1 MSSSEESE
9 FVLKLL
15 QNRGKYAGKWIAVLD
30 SEVIAAGDRL
40 EAVYR
45 DATKVADGRTPLF
58 ERIPL
63 RQEENETL
71 IL

>member
-1 MSSSEESE
+1 MNNSEESE

-15 QNRGKYAGKWIAVLD
+15 QNRGQYAGKWIAVLD
-30 SEVIAAGDRL
+30 SMVIAKGNSL

-45 DATKVADGRTPLF
+45 DATKMAGGRTPLF

-63 RQEENETL
+63 RQEEDETL

>member
-1 MSSSEESE
+1 MSNSEESE

-15 QNRGKYAGKWIAVLD
+15 QNRGQYAGKWIAVLD
-30 SEVIAAGDRL
+30 SKVIAEGDRL
-40 EAVYR
+40 ETVYR

-63 RQEENETL
+63 RQEEDATL